1 MESIPPEIVQF
12 SFYKNPVFVTWLL
25 YTVFIMISYLYM
37 NDATKNSY
45 VFANTFRDETNDIHW
60 LDIVTLDQNI
70 TSIPKL
76 LELVFSP
83 LILYSLLAF
92 ILINT
97 VIKPH
102 EGKYQPY
109 FYTIMLSCGILMIL
123 FPIHYFVYKLFKG
136 EKIKG
141 DLNDA
146 MSKFNNYSIRKESE
160 FLDSCLDQNDNF
172 TKLSRSMIPFGLPLK
187 GYDNANDRMVDQIL
201 KQNADFYNS
210 LEI

>member
-1 MESIPPEIVQF
+1 MDSLPPEIVQF
-12 SFYKNPVFVTWLL
+12 TFYKNPVFVTWLL

-60 LDIVTLDQNI
+60 LDIATLDQNI

-83 LILYSLLAF
+83 FVLYSLVAF

-136 EKIKG
+136 EKNKG

-146 MSKFNNYSIRKESE
+146 IEETRTYDKKFRTQWVILVFLTPIILSILLYLIR
-160 FLDSCLDQNDNF
+160 LNDYISN
-172 TKLSRSMIPFGLPLK
+172 
-187 GYDNANDRMVDQIL
+187 
-201 KQNADFYNS
+201 
-210 LEI
+210 